1 MLADELTLAL
11 DVIVQRIY
19 ITASKENA
27 KRFWHDDNISTPG
40 ICMLSVA
47 DRMAIMYASE
57 MVEIGDIKSIFE
69 ELLHPY
75 TRTLNTLPSCKKRN
89 IHQRIHR
96 TKRKRIKRIPIDKAV
111 NTTIDALTSLRNASI
126 EKSLY

>member
-1 MLADELTLAL
+1 
-11 DVIVQRIY
+11 
-19 ITASKENA
+19 
-27 KRFWHDDNISTPG
+27 
-40 ICMLSVA
+40 MLSVA

-75 TRTLNTLPSCKKRN
+75 TRTLIDALPSYKKRN

-111 NTTIDALTSLRNASI
+111 NTTTDALTSLRNASI